1 MRRREF
7 IKLIA
12 VSAVPWPMAV
22 RAQTPAVPVVG
33 WLRSTAAA
41 GFKPIVA
48 AFRQGLRESGFT
60 EGKNI
65 AIEFRWAEGHLDRL
79 PGLAAEL
86 VSRGVDVIVCNNSAT
101 PAVMAATTSIPIVF
115 VIGGDPVRTGYVRNL
130 GHPGGNVT
138 GVSFFAQPISRK
150 RLGLLH
156 DLVPKAEVIA
166 VLLDASY
173 YGVDDDLR
181 RLKATSGTIGRKI
194 IGFKVD
200 REQNFESVFSAISQ
214 AGAGALL
221 IGAGA
226 FFNSRRRQ
234 LARLAA
240 LHKIPA
246 MYNFRGFVEAGGFVS
261 YGASQLDAYRRAAI
275 YVSRIL
281 KGEKPGNMPVELPTK
296 YELIINLKTAKALGL
311 EISPNLL
318 SIADDLIE

>member
-86 VSRGVDVIVCNNSAT
+86 VSRGVDVIVCNNLAT
-101 PAVMAATTSIPIVF
+101 PAAMSATTSIPIVF

-130 GHPGGNVT
+130 SQPRGNVT
-138 GVSFFAQPISRK
+138 GVSFFSEPISRK

-166 VLLDASY
+166 VLLDGRYPGA
-173 YGVDDDLR
+173 DAELR

-194 IGFKVD
+194 IVFKVEH
-200 REQNFESVFSAISQ
+200 EQKLESVFSAISQ

-221 IGAGA
+221 IGYGA

-234 LARLAA
+234 VVRLAA

-246 MYNFRGFVEAGGFVS
+246 MYVFRSYVEAGGLIS
-261 YGASQLDAYRRAAI
+261 YGANPLDAYRRAGI

-281 KGEKPGNMPVELPTK
+281 KGAKPGNLPVELPTK

-311 EISPNLL
+311 EILPNLV
-318 SIADDLIE
+318 SIADEVIE